1 MKSNKINY
9 LVVGVF
15 VIIMLILFIGSV
27 AMLTGRT
34 GATDE
39 YFAVYD
45 NVTGIKFGTQVRYE
59 GYPIGQVEEVTPIEE
74 QGRMRFRVDMS
85 VIEGWKIPDN
95 SIAEI
100 AAPGLLAAITI
111 AVSAGDSKAALAP
124 GDRIKAQE
132 RSDVFAAIGDIAGQ
146 IGDLSDNSIKPLLG
160 NLNDSVLAINK
171 LLIGDGAQIIADL
184 KDISTLINDTA
195 PQIVAN
201 LDESIDGLK
210 SMTGGESSA
219 KVQAMISSLEKLS
232 NDLNETRNLA
242 DVMLESATLAIHD
255 NRGDM
260 DAAVDDLKYVM
271 ASTARRIDDINQNL
285 ELAARNAAEFTR
297 QIRANPGLLLG
308 GGAPKDEAD

>member
-15 VIIMLILFIGSV
+15 VIVMLILFVGSV

-34 GATDE
+34 GATDD
-39 YFAVYD
+39 YYAVYD

-95 SIAEI
+95 SVAEI

-111 AVSAGDSKAALAP
+111 AVSAGDSDAALTP
-124 GDRIKAQE
+124 GERIRAQE

-146 IGDLSDNSIKPLLG
+146 IGDLSDNSLKPLLG
-160 NLNDSVLAINK
+160 NLNDSILAINK

-184 KDISTLINDTA
+184 KDVSALINETA

-210 SMTGGESSA
+210 GMTGGKSSA